1 MPATLITVSELVELP
16 ACADQVQLNLAATKL
31 RTGREDAA
39 IAHANK
45 VLAHARTR
53 ARAHARRRP
62 EP

>member
-1 MPATLITVSELVELP
+1 MSELVELP
-16 ACADQVQLNLAATKL
+16 ARADQVQLNLAATKL

-45 VLAHARTR
+45 GLAHARTR